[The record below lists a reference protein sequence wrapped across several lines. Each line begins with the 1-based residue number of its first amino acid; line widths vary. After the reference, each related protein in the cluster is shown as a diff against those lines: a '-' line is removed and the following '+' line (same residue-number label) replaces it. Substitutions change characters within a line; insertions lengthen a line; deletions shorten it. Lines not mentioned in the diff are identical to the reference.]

1 MKKLSIKT
9 KVIISLLTILIN
21 LYCLFIFENNYNSI
35 YHPTESKINLT
46 GLLSKRKLS
55 ESDYSLLLRQTGL
68 GRPAVDDLLT
78 DDNGK
83 DKILSFQKNY
93 YTRNRM
99 YTEKLNPFTSQETL
113 LLKSQDEIGNNL
125 LAPLKNG
132 DILLTKSTQTLFWRH
147 GHCGIVVDAARGI
160 TLESLEPGTISMNQD
175 INKWI
180 YYPTLKVLR
189 LKNADSRVLDQLAQF
204 SGKNLIGKKYN
215 ILASKYYKKRIPTSE
230 NCSQLIWQ
238 AFYNFGYD
246 IDSNKGII
254 VTPEDIAKSPL
265 LEIVQIK
272 GFNPDKAW

>member
-1 MKKLSIKT
+1 MKKLSVKT
-9 KVIISLLTILIN
+9 KVLISLLTLLIN
-21 LYCLFIFENNYNSI
+21 LYCLFIFANNYNAI
-35 YHPTESKINLT
+35 YYPTAAKVD
-46 GLLSKRKLS
+46 LSGVLCKSKLS

-68 GRPAVDDLLT
+68 GRPAVDEILAKDT
-78 DDNGK
+78 GK
-83 DKILSFQKNY
+83 DIIFAFQKTY
-93 YTRNRM
+93 YTRNKM
-99 YTEKLNPFTSQETL
+99 FTEKLNPFTSQETL
-113 LLKSQDEIGNNL
+113 LLKSQSGMDNNQ

-147 GHCGIVVDAARGI
+147 GHCGIVIDAAHGI

-189 LKNADSRVLDQLAQF
+189 LKNADSRVLDQLAKF
-204 SGKNLIGKKYN
+204 SEKYLIGKKYN
-215 ILASKYYKKRIPTSE
+215 ILASKYYKERIPSSE

-246 IDSNKGII
+246 LDSNKGII